1 MKRLAKPL
9 LALLLFSS
17 VSCTTQSEVS
27 HDETRFVPK
36 AYRARD
42 DREGKRFEGKSYSAS
57 SRTFTGTSYAPGREQ
72 EWKSA
77 AKGGTATAAPFESK
91 SAAGGESYVQRKTTK
106 VCTFQ
111 APPDI
116 APERKPYV
124 KGTANLA
131 DKEFQAAE
139 KKAGY
144 DPMLRPRQGIKEE
157 HLNERNTNPQGIVPP
172 RQPR

>member
-1 MKRLAKPL
+1 MKWLTIPL
-9 LALLLFSS
+9 FALFLFSS
-17 VSCTTQSEVS
+17 VSCTTRSEVS
-27 HDETRFVPK
+27 HDETRFIPK
-36 AYRARD
+36 TYRARD
-42 DREGKRFEGKSYSAS
+42 DHGGKLFEGKSYSAS
-57 SRTFTGTSYAPGREQ
+57 SYRSTGSSYAPSHEQ

-77 AKGGTATAAPFESK
+77 EQGNTANASPFESK
-91 SAAGGESYVQRKTTK
+91 SVAQGEKYVQRKTTK

-124 KGTANLA
+124 KGTEDLA
-131 DKEFQAAE
+131 AKEFQAAE

-172 RQPR
+172 RQAR